1 MLARIKPII
10 VLVNI
15 MLDGLPA
22 HVWTS
27 TTTTFLDPAMGSGQF
42 LIEVIRR
49 LREAG
54 HSDENIR
61 SRVYGFEYNKALI
74 NLAVNMNKLIG
85 NFSKMSYNDYLN
97 QGDTMKFDVIV
108 GNPPYEEGGRKD
120 QANKLWPLFVKQAN
134 ELITDGGYVAMVTPN
149 NWMQPTADIGKGSGK
164 NAISIFTHIF
174 KKNNL
179 IMANVDSEH
188 LQRTYFNGI
197 GSTFSYFVYQ
207 KAPYSGNTQFITPQ
221 GTVNIDIS
229 NVDVLPKFLSV
240 LSIGIMKKM
249 VGEPFTFIDQ
259 NHNLNGHEQSEK
271 DATHKYR
278 IYHTNKDDGTYWY
291 SENKSPYAN
300 NHKVILTLSGRYNP
314 VLNSA
319 DGFSNMCMAVVCN
332 DANEADAIYS
342 ILNSKLYK
350 FWVEMQKFSGF
361 VPRKIVLQLPAIDT
375 SKVWNDNEI
384 YNHFGITADEVDYI
398 ESNIK

>member
-10 VLVNI
+10 CLVNS

-27 TTTTFLDPAMGSGQF
+27 STTTFLDPAMGSGQF

-61 SRVYGFEYNKALI
+61 SRVYGVEYNKALI

-134 ELITDGGYVAMVTPN
+134 ELVVDNGYVVMVTPN

-207 KAPYSGNTQFITPQ
+207 KAQYSGNTQFITPQ

-249 VGEPFTFIDQ
+249 VGKPFTFIDQ

-271 DATHKYR
+271 DTTHKHR

-291 SENKSPYAN
+291 SENKNPYAN
-300 NHKVILTLSGRYNP
+300 DHKVILTLSGRYNP
-314 VLNSA
+314 VLNST

-332 DANEADAIYS
+332 DANQAKS
-342 ILNSKLYK
+342 VHCILSSKLYR

-361 VPRKIVLQLPAIDT
+361 VPRKIVLQLPLIDT
-375 SKVWNDNEI
+375 VKVWNDSLI